1 MSEGM
6 ERELGGRWK
15 GREQRRERCVCV
27 CVCVRGGEGTDVKW
41 VESEESRT
49 KMEWAGKLDLS
60 ASNFVH
66 CKICVF
72 DVVGMNTVIFS
83 RICTNN

>member
-1 MSEGM
+1 M
-6 ERELGGRWK
+6 
-15 GREQRRERCVCV
+15 CVCV
-27 CVCVRGGEGTDVKW
+27 CVCVCSGGGGGGGRDVKW

-83 RICTNN
+83 LICTNN

>member
-1 MSEGM
+1 M
-6 ERELGGRWK
+6 
-15 GREQRRERCVCV
+15 CVCV
-27 CVCVRGGEGTDVKW
+27 CVFGGGEGTDVKW